1 MYFKQFFIQDFLL
14 DVAKLDP
21 KQYDIQKGKKK
32 NHMLVSIHKIK
43 NLNIFPKKKNLENYP
58 FHPINEKKGSEI
70 WANWL

>member
-1 MYFKQFFIQDFLL
+1 
-14 DVAKLDP
+14 
-21 KQYDIQKGKKK
+21 
-32 NHMLVSIHKIK
+32 MLVSIHKIK